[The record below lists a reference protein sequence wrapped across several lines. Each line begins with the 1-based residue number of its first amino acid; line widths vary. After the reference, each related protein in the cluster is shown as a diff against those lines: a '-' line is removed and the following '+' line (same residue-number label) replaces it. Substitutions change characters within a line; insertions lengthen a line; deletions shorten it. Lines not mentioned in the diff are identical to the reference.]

1 MTLSRILFEPP
12 QVVMLPGAAEALQA
26 SGEDPILFLDRHI
39 TGDWGEIRHEEIAAN
54 TLALAMGGELVS
66 RYRTTGGKT
75 LCILTEAD
83 RSKTY
88 LFLKD
93 EGEAMETNAR
103 EPNLLFGSFTS
114 SVGLALGELLIL
126 TGRQEEL
133 LEHLREIHVT
143 ARATIMCAEAGS
155 EAVTISRP
163 GVSLSDAAL
172 KAVRA
177 WSMDPQDPADLDD
190 AMALL
195 ADVLKEMG
203 VLRDVADQDDPCE
216 W

>member
-1 MTLSRILFEPP
+1 
-12 QVVMLPGAAEALQA
+12 MLPGVTEALQA
-26 SGEDPILFLDRHI
+26 SGENPILFLDRHV
-39 TGDWGEIRHEEIAAN
+39 TGDWGELRHEEIAAN

-66 RYRTTGGKT
+66 RYKTTGGKT

-83 RSKTY
+83 RSKSY

-93 EGEAMETNAR
+93 EGEAMETR

-133 LEHLREIHVT
+133 PEHLREINVT
-143 ARATIMCAEAGS
+143 ARATIMCAEAGG
-155 EAVTISRP
+155 EVVTFSRP
-163 GVSLSDAAL
+163 GVSLSDAAFR
-172 KAVRA
+172 AVRA
-177 WSMDPQDPADLDD
+177 WSADPQDPADLDD

-195 ADVLKEMG
+195 AEVLEEMG
-203 VLRDVADQDDPCE
+203 MVRMISPNEV
-216 W
+216 

>member
-12 QVVMLPGAAEALQA
+12 QVVMLPGVAEALQA
-26 SGEDPILFLDRHI
+26 SGENPILFLDRHVA
-39 TGDWGEIRHEEIAAN
+39 GDWGEIRHEDIAAN
-54 TLALAMGGELVS
+54 TLALAMGGELAS
-66 RYRTTGGKT
+66 RYRTKGGKT

-83 RSKTY
+83 RSKSY

-93 EGEAMETNAR
+93 EGETMGTNAR

-133 LEHLREIHVT
+133 PERLREIHIT
-143 ARATIMCAEAGS
+143 ARATIMCAEAS
-155 EAVTISRP
+155 SDTITISRS
-163 GVSLSDAAL
+163 GITLSDAAL
-172 KAVRA
+172 RAVRA
-177 WSMDPQDPADLDD
+177 WSRDPQDPADLDD

-195 ADVLKEMG
+195 SEVLVEMG
-203 VLRDVADQDDPCE
+203 VLRDVARE
-216 W
+216 E

>member
-1 MTLSRILFEPP
+1 MALSRILFELP
-12 QVVMLPGAAEALQA
+12 QAVMLPGVAEALQE
-26 SGEDPILFLDRHI
+26 SGEDPILFLDRHVS
-39 TGDWGEIRHEEIAAN
+39 GDWGEIRHDEIAAN
-54 TLALAMGGELVS
+54 TLALAMGGELAS
-66 RYRTTGGKT
+66 RYKTKGGKT

-83 RSKTY
+83 RSKAY
-88 LFLKD
+88 LFLRE

-103 EPNLLFGSFTS
+103 EPNLLFGSLTS

-133 LEHLREIHVT
+133 PEHLREIHIT
-143 ARATIMCAEAGS
+143 ARATILCAEAGG

-172 KAVRA
+172 RAVRA
-177 WSMDPQDPADLDD
+177 WSADPQDPADLDD

-195 ADVLKEMG
+195 AEILEEMG
-203 VLRDVADQDDPCE
+203 MVRVVSPNE
-216 W
+216 V

>member
-66 RYRTTGGKT
+66 RYKTTGGKT

-83 RSKTY
+83 RSKAY

-93 EGEAMETNAR
+93 DGETMGTNAR

-114 SVGLALGELLIL
+114 SVGLALGELLIF

-133 LEHLREIHVT
+133 PEHLREIHIT
-143 ARATIMCAEAGS
+143 AKATIMCAEAGG
-155 EAVTISRP
+155 EAVTFSRP

-172 KAVRA
+172 RAVRA
-177 WSMDPQDPADLDD
+177 WSADPQDPADLDD
-190 AMALL
+190 TMALL
-195 ADVLKEMG
+195 AEVLEEMG
-203 VLRDVADQDDPCE
+203 MVRMISPNEV
-216 W
+216 